1 MVNKDHLYSFTS
13 GAPASS
19 VVELDVLHAE
29 AIAKKAKDKFIQDHF
44 VIGSSEALFFEAI
57 KKNNSKMM
65 EAYNTL

>member
-1 MVNKDHLYSFTS
+1 
-13 GAPASS
+13 
-19 VVELDVLHAE
+19 LDVLLAE